1 MFYIACHKSGNTEIS
16 YKPTSFDTSELW
28 DLHNTHKFHYIT
40 LIQINLWYKVL
51 LIISI
56 RYRTL
61 ESICNNLL
69 LKHKTLQFRLPEI
82 YLHKYMYN

>member
-1 MFYIACHKSGNTEIS
+1 MFYIACHKSVIPRSHINQHGLIHQNYGTCI
-16 YKPTSFDTSELW
+16 
-28 DLHNTHKFHYIT
+28 THKFHYIT